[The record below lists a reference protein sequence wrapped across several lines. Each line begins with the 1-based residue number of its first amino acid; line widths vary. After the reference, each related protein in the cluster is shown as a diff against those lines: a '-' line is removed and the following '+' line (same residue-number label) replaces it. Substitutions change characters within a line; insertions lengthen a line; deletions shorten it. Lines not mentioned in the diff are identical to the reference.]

1 MPRCSDLSSSRK
13 AVQRV
18 AILHSRLSSYMLA
31 CWRRLHEQNGVE
43 LLLYHEA
50 AESAAPFQF
59 DELTWIRH
67 SFPRREASVAE
78 IARRVVEFA
87 PDAVL
92 TSGWKDTEYLRVA
105 REMRRRGV
113 PVIAG
118 FDGQWLGTFRQ
129 RLRCVIAPLQLHP
142 SIDVLWAAGAR
153 QVEFARRLG
162 YGGQRCWRGVYCCD
176 WQNFARDPGQEF
188 PPTTPI
194 FMYVGR
200 YVEEKG
206 VADLLEAYRIYRQG
220 TAEPWDL
227 VCVGAGP
234 LAPLLRGQPG
244 VRDMGFIQSED
255 LPAVFKTVAGVF
267 VLPSRAEP
275 WGVVVQEAAASGL
288 PIICS
293 EACGS
298 GVHLVQE
305 GYNGW
310 VFDTGE
316 TAHLAACMR
325 RASTSPPPVLRAMG
339 RRSHQLSRILTPEA
353 WATTFVRG
361 VAEIKLGSHP

>member
-1 MPRCSDLSSSRK
+1 MPVRRI
-13 AVQRV
+13 

-31 CWRRLHEQNGVE
+31 CWRQLHERHGVE
-43 LLLYHEA
+43 LLVYHEVP
-50 AESAAPFQF
+50 ESAAPFQF
-59 DELTWIRH
+59 ESLAWIRH
-67 SFPRREASVAE
+67 RFPRGDASVPE
-78 IARRVVEFA
+78 MTWRVVEFA

-92 TSGWKDTEYLRVA
+92 ICGWMDAGYLRVA

-118 FDGQWLGTFRQ
+118 LDGQWLGTFRQ
-129 RLRCVIAPLQLHP
+129 RLRCVIAPFQLHP
-142 SIDVLWAAGAR
+142 SIDVVWAAGAR

-162 YGGQRCWRGVYCCD
+162 YRGQRCWRGVYCCD
-176 WQNFARDPGQEF
+176 WKSFARDPSEEF
-188 PPTTPI
+188 PPVAPVFI
-194 FMYVGR
+194 FVGR
-200 YVEEKG
+200 YAEEKG

-220 TAEPWDL
+220 SAQPWDL
-227 VCVGAGP
+227 VCVGTGP
-234 LAPLLRGQPG
+234 LASLLRGEPG
-244 VRDMGFIQSED
+244 VRDMGFIQPKE

-275 WGVVVQEAAASGL
+275 WGVVAQEAAASGL

-293 EACGS
+293 EACGA

-316 TAHLAACMR
+316 TAHLVACMR
-325 RASTSPPPVLRAMG
+325 RASTSAPAVLREMG
-339 RRSHQLSRILTPEA
+339 RRSHQLSRTLTPDT

-361 VAEIKLGSHP
+361 VAEIKLGRHA